1 MKLLLVYLI
10 IVNALSLLLMLIDK
24 RKAVKHR
31 WRIPEKVLLSVA
43 ALGGSAGAT
52 LGMFLFRHKTRHPHF
67 YITLPLLLSL
77 HTVIVYL
84 LMQKIPV

>member
-52 LGMFLFRHKTRHPHF
+52 LGMFLFRHKTRHSRF

-77 HTVIVYL
+77 HAVIVYFL
-84 LMQKIPV
+84 IQKIPV